1 MFNFMQ
7 ITEMLEVAGGLTKL
21 AVDQTLQPVLAQLLG
36 DEALRQLRGEQAFAV
51 VEQNRGALATLL
63 ATIDRQLS

>member
-21 AVDQTLQPVLAQLLG
+21 AVDQTLQPVLAQLLD

-63 ATIDRQLS
+63 ATIDRHLS

>member
-1 MFNFMQ
+1 
-7 ITEMLEVAGGLTKL
+7 
-21 AVDQTLQPVLAQLLG
+21 
-36 DEALRQLRGEQAFAV
+36 LRGEQAFAV

>member
-1 MFNFMQ
+1 MQ